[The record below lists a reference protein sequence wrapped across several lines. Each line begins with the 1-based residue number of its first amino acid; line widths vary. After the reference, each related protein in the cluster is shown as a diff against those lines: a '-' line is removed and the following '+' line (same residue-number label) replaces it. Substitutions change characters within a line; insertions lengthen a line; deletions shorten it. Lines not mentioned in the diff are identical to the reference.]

1 MVRHIS
7 IFFLKE
13 EYKSTRME
21 YCLEQLRKMEQSL
34 DHTAGYRVGA
44 DCMKRPPAG
53 IPGVPE
59 FGDLVQVIDF
69 PEERFACIYA
79 EHPAHIALTQ
89 AIGTYLEKVVAVDFR
104 I

>member
-44 DCMKRPPAG
+44 DCMK
-53 IPGVPE
+53 
-59 FGDLVQVIDF
+59 
-69 PEERFACIYA
+69 
-79 EHPAHIALTQ
+79 
-89 AIGTYLEKVVAVDFR
+89 
-104 I
+104 